1 MPELVGEPPLL
12 VVREGGVVRATL
24 NRPSRRNAMSR
35 ELAERFDALLAEL
48 RDDRTARVLVITG
61 AGGHFCAGLDL
72 DEAGGAGSTPEA
84 RLAAALERNRRTG
97 ERFAAIAALPQ
108 VVIARVE
115 GSAFAGGLGLVCA
128 ADIAIAAEDA
138 RFAAPEARRG
148 LVAAQILPWLV
159 RRMGRS
165 AAARLVL
172 QGAAVDAA
180 AAARAGLVHEV
191 ARDASA
197 LDAMLEAILCDI
209 RAGAPGALSET
220 KALLAA
226 MGDVAPPGYAEAGAR
241 AFSRCSTGAEAAEGI
256 AAFKAKRP
264 AAWVAEG
271 A

>member
-1 MPELVGEPPLL
+1 MPDTVTETPLL
-12 VVREGGVVRATL
+12 VTQEGGVVRVTL
-24 NRPSRRNAMSR
+24 NRPARRNAMSR
-35 ELAERFDALLAEL
+35 ELVERFDALLAEL
-48 RDDRTARVLVITG
+48 KGNRAARVLVITG
-61 AGGHFCAGLDL
+61 AGGHFCAGMDL
-72 DEAGGAGSTPEA
+72 DEAGGAGATPEE

-108 VVIARVE
+108 VVVARIE

-128 ADIAIAAEDA
+128 ADIAIAAEGA

-172 QGAAVDAA
+172 QGAPIDAA

-191 ARDASA
+191 ALDAAA
-197 LDAMLEAILCDI
+197 LDALLGTILADI
-209 RAGAPGALSET
+209 RAGAPGALAET

-226 MGDVAPPGYAEAGAR
+226 MGEVAPPGYAEAGAR
-241 AFSRCSTGAEAAEGI
+241 AFSRCSTGLEAAEGI

-264 AAWVAEG
+264 ASWAAG
-271 A
+271 